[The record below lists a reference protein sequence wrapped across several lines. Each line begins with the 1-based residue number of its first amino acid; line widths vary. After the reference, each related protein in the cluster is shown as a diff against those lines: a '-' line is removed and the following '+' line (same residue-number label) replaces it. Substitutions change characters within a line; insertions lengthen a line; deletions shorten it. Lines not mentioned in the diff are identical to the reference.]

1 MADLNKTI
9 KIILKGESDKLNK
22 SIGSANASFAK
33 FAKGAA
39 AAGAA
44 IVAVGSAIF
53 KMNQKVAN
61 MVNLLS
67 DAQSKTGINISTLQ
81 GLKLAAEGSGRSFES
96 IEGGLIRFQSAI
108 NMASQGTGR
117 QAEAFQ
123 KLGVQVT
130 NADGSLRDAN
140 SVFND
145 SIQALSD
152 MGEGIDRNSTA
163 IDLFGRTAGAAL
175 IQSGAITNMEA
186 FNERVAEFGLKTG
199 PAAREE
205 AAKWQRAMADMRMVI
220 ERAIQDIVAYLT
232 GGGSL
237 SEAVVKATGKF
248 IFMKTV
254 VGDVM
259 RAIGAVMKSVI
270 GSVTS
275 VALALGQIK
284 FEKITSAVTT
294 LGKGVAG
301 IAAGKVLS
309 PDTWVNLAQG
319 FKKMNAINQEVGRVA
334 GKLSAAVNV
343 ETADAIDKL
352 GNTLGRAEAAS
363 KRFIKGASL
372 GGGRVTGAGGKGG
385 AGGGGA
391 GGEDGG
397 AGGAAAAAAKEAETL
412 KRLQQEVDAI
422 ISKNA
427 EKHLTEEQKIT
438 KEYQAQ
444 IDRLKKITE
453 ESKGKINTTIEQAK
467 IEKDMQNE
475 IFELRKSN
483 EEKLMELQR
492 TAQQELMQGNQEII
506 LSMIDGMKNYGLTA
520 TGWLSDWGS
529 AVTTIMKN
537 NGSLVGKQARR
548 MHALNQA
555 AQIGDILVN
564 KASAVFANYAKFGP
578 GLGTILNAPLIAL
591 AAAQITAIKST
602 PPPKFHQGGVVQGPD
617 VVNANLLRGEMVL
630 DRATTQ
636 RIGGPSGV
644 QNLGQPKIIIAN
656 PFKHFD
662 RFTAASMRGDSRIR
676 ELVESPSGRRGF

>member
-1 MADLNKTI
+1 MADVNRTV

-61 MVNLLS
+61 MVNQLS
-67 DAQSKTGINISTLQ
+67 DAQAKTGIQISTLQ
-81 GLKLAAEGSGRSFES
+81 GLKRAAEGSGRAFES

-145 SIQALSD
+145 SIKALAD

-163 IDLFGRTAGAAL
+163 MDLFGRTAGSAL
-175 IQSGAITNMEA
+175 VQSGAISNMEKFIA
-186 FNERVAEFGLKTG
+186 RTKEWGLDAG

-205 AAKWQRAMADMRMVI
+205 AAKWQRAMAELNMVMR
-220 ERAIQDIVAYLT
+220 RAIQDIVSMLT

-237 SEAVVKATGKF
+237 SSAVVDATSKF

-254 VGDVM
+254 V
-259 RAIGAVMKSVI
+259 ANVMKGIVAMMKMVI
-270 GSVTS
+270 GSITS
-275 VALALGQIK
+275 VALSLGQVK
-284 FEKITSAVTT
+284 FEKISSAVTT
-294 LGKGVAG
+294 LGMGMAGVASG
-301 IAAGKVLS
+301 RVLD
-309 PDTWVNLAQG
+309 PRTWTNLASG
-319 FKKMNAINQEVGRVA
+319 FKQMNQVNKEVGAVA
-334 GKLSAAVNV
+334 AKLSGAVNDETAAAIDNLGNALHLGTQAANRFKAGANIGSGTLGGRGRGRGRGAAVP
-343 ETADAIDKL
+343 E
-352 GNTLGRAEAAS
+352 EAA
-363 KRFIKGASL
+363 A
-372 GGGRVTGAGGKGG
+372 
-385 AGGGGA
+385 
-391 GGEDGG
+391 
-397 AGGAAAAAAKEAETL
+397 GAAAAKAAADRKKEEEERLKLLERFDQMQKAYAES
-412 KRLQQEVDAI
+412 RLTVEGRIQKQYLEKIVSLQEI
-422 ISKNA
+422 QKLSKN
-427 EKHLTEEQKIT
+427 E
-438 KEYQAQ
+438 
-444 IDRLKKITE
+444 IDTTMLQGELKK
-453 ESKGKINTTIEQAK
+453 Q
-467 IEKDMQNE
+467 MV
-475 IFELRKSN
+475 
-483 EEKLMELQR
+483 
-492 TAQQELMQGNQEII
+492 QEIAD
-506 LSMIDGMKNYGLTA
+506 LEKKAHEDMMKQKKENTLAMIDSVKQYGTA
-520 TGWLSDWGS
+520 TMGYIADWSG
-529 AVTTIMKN
+529 ALQTIMKN
-537 NGSLVGKQARR
+537 QGNFSKKEALK
-548 MHALNQA
+548 MHKLTQS
-555 AQIGDILVN
+555 AQIGDIIMRKGALIFKN
-564 KASAVFANYAKFGP
+564 LAQYGP
-578 GLGTILNAPLIAL
+578 LGMALNAPLIAL
-591 AAAQITAIKST
+591 AAAQIAAIKST
-602 PPPKFHQGGVVQGPD
+602 PPPSFHQGGIVRGPD

-636 RIGGPSGV
+636 RIGGHSGV